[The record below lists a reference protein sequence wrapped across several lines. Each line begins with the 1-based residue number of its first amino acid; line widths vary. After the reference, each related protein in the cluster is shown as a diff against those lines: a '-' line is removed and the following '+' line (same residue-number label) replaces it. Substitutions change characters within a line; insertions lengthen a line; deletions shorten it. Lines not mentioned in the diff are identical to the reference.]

1 MTASEKRR
9 VWFENF
15 HQAILTIRAHKFR
28 AFLTVLGV
36 LIGVMTVILVAT
48 ILTGL
53 RGQLVSMIEE
63 YGTTNIYA
71 FHLNTGIQM
80 GRRSRKEFERKPLQ
94 IEYIRPILYRCDS
107 VQDIS
112 YELFPRHLS
121 DRTVKYQGVEFNNP
135 QIEGVSANYFDV
147 ANQHISLG
155 RALSEADDTHR
166 LFNCV
171 IGWAVYESL
180 FPQMQPI
187 GKEIQVGGKRFKV
200 VGVLAKPK
208 TSLLG
213 ENESEQSVLI
223 PYLTLK
229 KISPRDEWV
238 FLIIRAK
245 SGETARAMD
254 QAESV
259 LRSLR
264 RLKSTDDNDFS
275 MSTADSLIKQFD
287 AITATVGL
295 VAIGLSSVSLLVGGI
310 GVMNILLVS
319 VKERTREIGVRKA
332 IGARRSD
339 VTVQFLIEAMTLTG
353 MGGIFG
359 IVLAVA
365 AGLGLSLVL
374 PNLPTI
380 IPMWAV
386 TMAFVTSILIGLVFG
401 VWPATRAARLD
412 PIEALR
418 YE

>member
-15 HQAILTIRAHKFR
+15 HQAILTIQAHKFR

-53 RGQLVSMIEE
+53 RGQLVGMIEE
-63 YGTTNIYA
+63 FGTTNIYA
-71 FHLNTGIQM
+71 FHLNTGITM

-94 IEYIRPILYRCDS
+94 IEYIRPILTRCDS
-107 VQDIS
+107 VRDIA
-112 YELFPRHLS
+112 YQLFPRHLA
-121 DRTVKYQGVEFNNP
+121 DRTVKYQGAEFNSP
-135 QIEGVSANYFDV
+135 EIAGCSANYFDV
-147 ANQHISLG
+147 ANQHIALG

-166 LFNCV
+166 LFNVV

-180 FPQMQPI
+180 FPHMQPI
-187 GKEIQVGGKRFKV
+187 GKEIMVSGKRFKV
-200 VGVLAKPK
+200 VGVLSKPK
-208 TSLLG
+208 NSFLG
-213 ENESEQSVLI
+213 QNEGEGAVYF
-223 PYLTLK
+223 PYMTLR
-229 KISPRDEWV
+229 KISPRDDWT

-264 RLKSTDDNDFS
+264 RLRPADDNDFS
-275 MSTADSLIKQFD
+275 LSTADSLIKQFD
-287 AITATVGL
+287 AITSTVGL

-332 IGARRSD
+332 IGARRGD

-359 IVLAVA
+359 IVLAVI
-365 AGLGLSLVL
+365 AGLGLSLIL

-386 TMAFVTSILIGLVFG
+386 TMAFVTSVLIGLVFG